1 MGSFS
6 FIRADVK
13 GSANILYGDTVK
25 LLIPIEFGGGYIKGK
40 YVDYGRIDENGIEY
54 DIYELAGIW
63 NSPKIL
69 KALKGLFSN
78 PARKQSDIDIW
89 DSDNERNLTDIIR
102 YTGINLTIYNED
114 HAKVKYPIKI
124 VGENVDTTYE
134 QCYRISFTDPTQGF
148 VRWSWKKWEEMFST
162 ELGYAEYFEKC
173 KKTKKR
179 KTPIKE
185 VENDIAKAVNKI
197 NSLNKSAETILKK
210 LSSK

>member
-40 YVDYGRIDENGIEY
+40 YVDYGRINENGIEY

-78 PARKQSDIDIW
+78 SARKQSDIW
-89 DSDNERNLTDIIR
+89 DSDSERNLTDVIR
-102 YTGINLTIYNED
+102 NVGIDLTVYDED
-114 HAKVKYPIKI
+114 HAKAKYPIKI

-148 VRWSWKKWEEMFST
+148 VRWGWQRWKKILST

-173 KKTKKR
+173 KKTRKR
-179 KTPIKE
+179 KNPIKE
-185 VENDIAKAVNKI
+185 VENDTAKAVEKI
-197 NSLNKSAETILKK
+197 NSLNINAEAMLKRI
-210 LSSK
+210 SSK

>member
-13 GSANILYGDTVK
+13 GSANVLYGDSIK

-78 PARKQSDIDIW
+78 PARKQSDIW
-89 DSDNERNLTDIIR
+89 DNNNERNLTDVIR
-102 YTGINLTIYNED
+102 HVGIDLTVYDED
-114 HAKVKYPIKI
+114 HAKAKYPIKI

-148 VRWSWKKWEEMFST
+148 ERWGWQRWKKIFST

-173 KKTKKR
+173 KATKKR
-179 KTPIKE
+179 KNPMKE
-185 VENDIAKAVNKI
+185 VENDTTKAVEKI
-197 NSLNKSAETILKK
+197 NSLNINAKEMLK
-210 LSSK
+210 

>member
-78 PARKQSDIDIW
+78 PARKQSDIW
-89 DSDNERNLTDIIR
+89 DNNNERNLTDVIR
-102 YTGINLTIYNED
+102 HVGIDFTVYDED
-114 HAKVKYPIKI
+114 HAKSKYPIKI

-148 VRWSWKKWEEMFST
+148 VRWGWQRWKKILST

-173 KKTKKR
+173 KATKKR
-179 KTPIKE
+179 KNPMTE
-185 VENDIAKAVNKI
+185 VKNDITKAVEKI
-197 NSLNKSAETILKK
+197 NSLNTNAEEMMK
-210 LSSK
+210 

>member
-69 KALKGLFSN
+69 KPLKELYSN
-78 PARKQSDIDIW
+78 PARKQSDIW
-89 DSDNERNLTDIIR
+89 DSDSERNLTDVIR
-102 YTGINLTIYNED
+102 NVGIDLTVYDED
-114 HAKVKYPIKI
+114 HAKAKYPIKI

-148 VRWSWKKWEEMFST
+148 VRWGWQRWKKILST

-173 KKTKKR
+173 KKTRKR
-179 KTPIKE
+179 KNPIKE
-185 VENDIAKAVNKI
+185 VENDTAKAVEKI
-197 NSLNKSAETILKK
+197 NSLNINAEAMLKRI
-210 LSSK
+210 SSK

>member
-78 PARKQSDIDIW
+78 PARKQSDIW
-89 DSDNERNLTDIIR
+89 DNNNERNLTDVIR
-102 YTGINLTIYNED
+102 HVGIDLAVYDED
-114 HAKVKYPIKI
+114 HAKAKYPIKI

-148 VRWSWKKWEEMFST
+148 VRWSWKKWGEIFAT

-173 KKTKKR
+173 KGTKKR
-179 KTPIKE
+179 KNPMKE
-185 VENDIAKAVNKI
+185 VENDTTKAVEKI
-197 NSLNKSAETILKK
+197 NSLNINAEAMLQRI
-210 LSSK
+210 SSK

>member
-6 FIRADVK
+6 FIKADVK
-13 GSANILYGDTVK
+13 DSENILYGDTVK

-78 PARKQSDIDIW
+78 PARKQSDIW
-89 DSDNERNLTDIIR
+89 DNN
-102 YTGINLTIYNED
+102 
-114 HAKVKYPIKI
+114 
-124 VGENVDTTYE
+124 
-134 QCYRISFTDPTQGF
+134 TDPTQGF
-148 VRWSWKKWEEMFST
+148 ERWGWQRWKKIFST

-173 KKTKKR
+173 KATKKR
-179 KTPIKE
+179 KNPMKE
-185 VENDIAKAVNKI
+185 VENDTAKAIEKI
-197 NSLNKSAETILKK
+197 NSLNRNAEAMLQ
-210 LSSK
+210 

>member
-13 GSANILYGDTVK
+13 GSANILYGDVIK

-78 PARKQSDIDIW
+78 PARKQSDTNIW
-89 DSDNERNLTDIIR
+89 NSDNERNLTDIIR
-102 YTGINLTIYNED
+102 NVGIDLTVYDVD
-114 HAKVKYPIKI
+114 HAKAKYPIKI
-124 VGENVDTTYE
+124 DIKN
-134 QCYRISFTDPTQGF
+134 
-148 VRWSWKKWEEMFST
+148 SWKQLFLVIFCKTEIFSS
-162 ELGYAEYFEKC
+162 C
-173 KKTKKR
+173 KK
-179 KTPIKE
+179 
-185 VENDIAKAVNKI
+185 
-197 NSLNKSAETILKK
+197 
-210 LSSK
+210 SSKYRHSIIIINLQKLIAN

>member
-40 YVDYGRIDENGIEY
+40 YVDYGRINENGIEY

-78 PARKQSDIDIW
+78 PARKQSDIW
-89 DSDNERNLTDIIR
+89 DSDSERNLTDVIR
-102 YTGINLTIYNED
+102 NVGIDLTVYDED
-114 HAKVKYPIKI
+114 HAKAKYPIKI

-148 VRWSWKKWEEMFST
+148 VRWGWQRWKKILST

-173 KKTKKR
+173 KKTRKR
-179 KTPIKE
+179 KNPIKE
-185 VENDIAKAVNKI
+185 VENDTAKAVEKI
-197 NSLNKSAETILKK
+197 NSLNINAEAMLKRI
-210 LSSK
+210 SSK

>member
-40 YVDYGRIDENGIEY
+40 YVDYGRINENGIEY

-78 PARKQSDIDIW
+78 PARKQSDTNIW
-89 DSDNERNLTDIIR
+89 NCDNERNLTDVIR
-102 YTGINLTIYNED
+102 NVGIDLTVYDED
-114 HAKVKYPIKI
+114 HAKAKYPIKI

-148 VRWSWKKWEEMFST
+148 VRWGWKKWKKIFST

-173 KKTKKR
+173 KKTRKR
-179 KTPIKE
+179 KKPIKE
-185 VENDIAKAVNKI
+185 VKNDIAKAVEKI
-197 NSLNKSAETILKK
+197 NSLNINSEAMLEKI
-210 LSSK
+210 

>member
-78 PARKQSDIDIW
+78 PARKQSDIW
-89 DSDNERNLTDIIR
+89 DNNNEKNLTDVIR
-102 YTGINLTIYNED
+102 HVGIDFTVYDED
-114 HAKVKYPIKI
+114 HAKAKYPIKI

-148 VRWSWKKWEEMFST
+148 VRWGWQRWKKILST

-173 KKTKKR
+173 KATKKR
-179 KTPIKE
+179 KNPMTE
-185 VENDIAKAVNKI
+185 VKNDITKAVEKI
-197 NSLNKSAETILKK
+197 NSLNTNAEEMMK
-210 LSSK
+210 

>member
-25 LLIPIEFGGGYIKGK
+25 LLIPIEFGGGYIKGE
-40 YVDYGRIDENGIEY
+40 YVDYGRINENGIEY

-78 PARKQSDIDIW
+78 PARKQSDIW
-89 DSDNERNLTDIIR
+89 DNNNEKNLTDVIR
-102 YTGINLTIYNED
+102 HVGIDFTVYDED
-114 HAKVKYPIKI
+114 HAKAKYPIKI

-148 VRWSWKKWEEMFST
+148 VRWSWKKWGEIFAT

-173 KKTKKR
+173 KKTRKR
-179 KTPIKE
+179 KNTMKE
-185 VENDIAKAVNKI
+185 VENDTAKAVEKI
-197 NSLNKSAETILKK
+197 NSLNINAEEMLK
-210 LSSK
+210 